1 MSLDFNFISK
11 CIIKLLNALPL
22 TLLITV
28 MPFALGGFLGLIF
41 ALILQK
47 KVFVLSGVVRVFN
60 SFFRSVPLILLLF
73 LGYYGTP
80 RFINYFSGTKIISSA
95 DINNNVTAIII
106 LTLYSTAFLCEII
119 RGAMKSVD
127 VKQLEAGYVLG
138 MSKSQILFGI
148 YIPQAAIVALP
159 NLTNFFQGLFKSC
172 SVVFCIGVVD
182 IMSAAKIE
190 AEVGYRY
197 IEAYLTVGVIYLLF
211 SIFITKLSLSLEKKT
226 YNNTI
231 K

>member
-1 MSLDFNFISK
+1 MSLDFDFINK
-11 CIIKLLNALPL
+11 CLIELVKALPL
-22 TLLITV
+22 TILITV
-28 MPFALGGFLGLIF
+28 MPFVVGGMLGLIL

-47 KVFVLSGVVRVFN
+47 RVFILALIVRVFN
-60 SFFRSVPLILLLF
+60 SFFRSVPLVLLLF

-80 RFINYFSGTKIISSA
+80 RFINYFSNAKVIASA
-95 DINNNVTAIII
+95 DINKNVTAIII
-106 LTLYSTAFLCEII
+106 ITLYSTAFLCEII

-138 MSKSQILFGI
+138 MSRWQILFGI
-148 YIPQAAIVALP
+148 YLPQAAVVALP
-159 NLTNFFQGLFKSC
+159 NLANFFQGLFKSC

-197 IEAYLTVGVIYLLF
+197 IEAYLTVGVLYLIV
-211 SIFITKLSLSLEKKT
+211 SVIITKLGTLLLS
-226 YNNTI
+226 
-231 K
+231 